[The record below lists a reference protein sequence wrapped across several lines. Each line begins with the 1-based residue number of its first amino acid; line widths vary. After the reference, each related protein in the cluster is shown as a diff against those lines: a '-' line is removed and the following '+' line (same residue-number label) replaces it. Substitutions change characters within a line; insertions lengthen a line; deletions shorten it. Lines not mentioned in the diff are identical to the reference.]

1 MKTKFVLLMIL
12 LAALMGCSALEK
24 NTLSSTR
31 LVIQGITGKD
41 ITGSAGST
49 DIYSDVQKSD
59 LSIVND
65 DAAIAATAKL
75 LDTQNA
81 APTFYQDV
89 MVDQVDVKFSRTDG
103 RNVEGKDVPYGFS
116 TPLSVYV
123 AVDKDVT
130 FNVTVITH
138 NAKME
143 SPLIELRDPA
153 IVQEKVL
160 ALNAMLTFY
169 AKDMAGKRLEPV
181 TRTVTIYCAN
191 FADSAT

>member
-1 MKTKFVLLMIL
+1 MKTKLFLLVIL

-24 NTLSSTR
+24 DTLSSTW
-31 LVIQGITGKD
+31 LVIKNITGND
-41 ITGSAGST
+41 ITGAAGST
-49 DIYSDVQKSD
+49 IIYSDVQSTTG
-59 LSIVND
+59 SIIND
-65 DAAIAATAKL
+65 NAVITATAKL
-75 LDTQNA
+75 LDSSNA

-89 MVDQVDVKFSRTDG
+89 TVDQVDVKFSRTDG

-123 AVDKDVT
+123 AVDKEVAFT
-130 FNVTVITH
+130 LTVITH

-160 ALNAMLTFY
+160 ALNATLTFY
-169 AKDMAGKRLEPV
+169 AKDMAGNRLEPV
-181 TRTVTIYCAN
+181 TRTVIIYCSN
-191 FADSAT
+191 FADTK

>member
-24 NTLSSTR
+24 NSLSNTR
-31 LVIQGITGKD
+31 LVIETITGND
-41 ITGSAGST
+41 VTGSAGST
-49 DIYSDVQKSD
+49 IVYSDVITTSG
-59 LSIVND
+59 SFFND
-65 DAAIAATAKL
+65 DAAITATAKL
-75 LDTQNA
+75 LDTSNA

-103 RNVEGKDVPYGFS
+103 RNVEGKDVPYSFS

-123 AVDKDVT
+123 AVDKEVAFT
-130 FNVTVITH
+130 LTVITH

-160 ALNAMLTFY
+160 ALNATLTFS
-169 AKDMAGKRLEPV
+169 AKDMAGNRLEPV
-181 TRTVTIYCAN
+181 TRTVIIYCAN
-191 FADSAT
+191 FADTK